1 MQQKEAAPITTV
13 TTSANAVR
21 PGTWAP
27 SAAHPMPSSTAAMTI
42 AMTTAVSTRPAMTA
56 AAGTGVARRRFS
68 TPRSRCAVT
77 EARRDNPECDDAGH
91 VVHRRADLAAR
102 DLGGAPAAA
111 EHRRE
116 DHQEYHGQGQ
126 GEELRL
132 AVAEKGAQVVAGL
145 VQGHPD
151 HWWSFVL
158 VGPVRER

>member
-1 MQQKEAAPITTV
+1 
-13 TTSANAVR
+13 
-21 PGTWAP
+21 
-27 SAAHPMPSSTAAMTI
+27 
-42 AMTTAVSTRPAMTA
+42 
-56 AAGTGVARRRFS
+56 
-68 TPRSRCAVT
+68 
-77 EARRDNPECDDAGH
+77 ECDDGGP
-91 VVHRRADLAAR
+91 VVPRRADLAAR

-158 VGPVRER
+158 VGPVRERETSSRVGRGTAGAGRAKPRPGGPVAGTWAVTKEAPAWR